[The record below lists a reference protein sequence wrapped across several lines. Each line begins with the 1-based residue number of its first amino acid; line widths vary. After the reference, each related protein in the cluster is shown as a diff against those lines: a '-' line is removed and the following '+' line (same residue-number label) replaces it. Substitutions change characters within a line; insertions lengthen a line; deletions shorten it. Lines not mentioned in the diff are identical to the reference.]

1 MYFLGAMQGYRQ
13 GEAHVR
19 SQFVLEHA
27 PPPPPPSPPSPPAL
41 DIRGDIQRPGT

>member
-19 SQFVLEHA
+19 SQFVLENA
-27 PPPPPPSPPSPPAL
+27 PAPPAL
-41 DIRGDIQRPGT
+41 DIRGDIQRPST